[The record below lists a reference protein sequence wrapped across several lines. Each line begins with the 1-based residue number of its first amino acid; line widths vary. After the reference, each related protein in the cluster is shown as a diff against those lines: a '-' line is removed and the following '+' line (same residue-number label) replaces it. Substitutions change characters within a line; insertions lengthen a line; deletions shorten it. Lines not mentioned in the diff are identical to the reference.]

1 MLQYID
7 KNRNCEDLAM
17 AHIMASL
24 SQAPPVWIKATV
36 HEIADFGISS
46 GSDHF
51 LDRFV
56 RIKYLRIIIIMNV
69 LPGENA

>member
-1 MLQYID
+1 MLRYID

-17 AHIMASL
+17 AHIMANL
-24 SQAPPVWIKATV
+24 SHAPPIWVKATV

-51 LDRFV
+51 IDRLA
-56 RIKYLRIIIIMNV
+56 KYKILLNV
-69 LPGENA
+69 IL